1 MKGSDRR
8 SPVGQVGLPWVSKV
22 LPAEGDCLS
31 VWSSPP
37 ARGDKGQSQPV
48 LAGGPAHMGTV
59 LRSYGP
65 KSCWTMLVPM
75 GWAVAQ
81 GHGEQ

>member
-8 SPVGQVGLPWVSKV
+8 SPVGQVGLPWVSRV
-22 LPAEGDCLS
+22 LPAEGDCPS

-48 LAGGPAHMGTV
+48 LAEGPAHMGSAEELWPQV
-59 LRSYGP
+59 LLSSMGLWHRDMVSNE
-65 KSCWTMLVPM
+65 LV
-75 GWAVAQ
+75 G
-81 GHGEQ
+81 

>member
-8 SPVGQVGLPWVSKV
+8 SPVGQVGLLWVSKV

-37 ARGDKGQSQPV
+37 AWGDKGQSQPV
-48 LAGGPAHMGTV
+48 LAGGPAHMGSAEELWPQV
-59 LRSYGP
+59 LLS
-65 KSCWTMLVPM
+65 SM